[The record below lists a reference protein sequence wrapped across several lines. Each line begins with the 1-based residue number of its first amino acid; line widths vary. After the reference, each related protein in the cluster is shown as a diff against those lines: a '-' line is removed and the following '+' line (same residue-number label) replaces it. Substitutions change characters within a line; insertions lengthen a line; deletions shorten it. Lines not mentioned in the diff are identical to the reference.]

1 MLRLFDV
8 NGRDMTDE
16 LDYCSNPSYLGE
28 PWCSAWGICKAQ
40 EPVEQAMELETRHGL
55 QSESSDDNI
64 YSELKSLL
72 QNSGPLPHSSSIPG
86 PGPAHSSST
95 PAPPAPPL
103 PLYLTSLQ
111 FHPMQAKPPA
121 CKKQRQFAVIK
132 SDREVED
139 ARAFG
144 IPENTRKDTKYCHGL
159 WVEWTM
165 YM

>member
-1 MLRLFDV
+1 MFCVGHLQ
-8 NGRDMTDE
+8 GPT
-16 LDYCSNPSYLGE
+16 
-28 PWCSAWGICKAQ
+28 Q
-40 EPVEQAMELETRHGL
+40 EPVEQAMELETKHGL

-86 PGPAHSSST
+86 PGLAHSSST
-95 PAPPAPPL
+95 PAPLPHSSTTPAPLPYSSSTPL
-103 PLYLTSLQ
+103 T
-111 FHPMQAKPPA
+111 PMQAKPPA

-144 IPENTRKDTKYCHGL
+144 IPENTIMICY
-159 WVEWTM
+159 
-165 YM
+165 

>member
-1 MLRLFDV
+1 
-8 NGRDMTDE
+8 
-16 LDYCSNPSYLGE
+16 
-28 PWCSAWGICKAQ
+28 
-40 EPVEQAMELETRHGL
+40 MELETRHGL

-95 PAPPAPPL
+95 PAPLPHSSTTPTPLPHSSWTPAPLPHSSSTPL
-103 PLYLTSLQ
+103 T
-111 FHPMQAKPPA
+111 PMQAKPPA

-144 IPENTRKDTKYCHGL
+144 IPENTRSLSHHDMLLICY
-159 WVEWTM
+159 
-165 YM
+165 